1 VTQLGIRDTP
11 PDPADPAWRSDCLSR
26 AQHTRLVDP
35 LAEPAAVTPGEPG
48 GEASGPTVD
57 GRTAA
62 KTGAASTKAAVDA
75 TTRTATGRTATATG
89 RAATREGSAGAAAE
103 ALCAA
108 ITRDLLGDFAPA
120 LLLLPSTER
129 SRARALIACARFLF
143 DFARQP
149 GPEGERLA
157 GIARCEYGLEQA
169 FSGQLAVPPILL
181 RMGQENARRRWPPD
195 ALDELI
201 ACARR
206 RALRPHAV
214 NAAALE
220 AEQRN
225 LSRAV
230 GTALLEERINS
241 EVSGFVGALAR
252 LSALRRGGF
261 EGLQED
267 QGVKKKAKEDEDED
281 EEQEQEEKEEKKAA
295 VALQRECARLRPRLL
310 RAPRGLVELPAHYRR
325 AGIFCLLVALRLLSQ
340 VEEAGGS
347 PLAAPP
353 RLSPGTRIGMLLRAR
368 WFKWSSGGQL

>member
-35 LAEPAAVTPGEPG
+35 LGDPAAVTPSEPG
-48 GEASGPTVD
+48 GETTGPT
-57 GRTAA
+57 A
-62 KTGAASTKAAVDA
+62 
-75 TTRTATGRTATATG
+75 
-89 RAATREGSAGAAAE
+89 AGAAAE

-241 EVSGFVGALAR
+241 EVSGFVGALTR

-267 QGVKKKAKEDEDED
+267 QDVKKKAKEKED
-281 EEQEQEEKEEKKAA
+281 EEQEQEEKEEKKAAA